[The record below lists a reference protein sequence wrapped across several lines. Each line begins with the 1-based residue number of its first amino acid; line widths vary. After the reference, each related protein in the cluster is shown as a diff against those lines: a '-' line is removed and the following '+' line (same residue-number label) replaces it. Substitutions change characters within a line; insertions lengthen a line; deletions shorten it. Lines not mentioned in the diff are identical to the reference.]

1 MSKRRC
7 VVAIKV
13 QAGDK
18 FVGGNRT
25 GQNRGVPAAG
35 PVGAESIEYLI
46 GQVPLL
52 ADTEPSL
59 APMTAGDNGMS
70 VRLYACW
77 RSSEQFCRRDLVE
90 QDSMTVCS
98 GGRLTSAAGDWL
110 SALFGDSKLEIA
122 SRYDSGP
129 GPPQISSLQGPTG

>member
-1 MSKRRC
+1 M
-7 VVAIKV
+7 VASKV
-13 QAGDK
+13 QVGDK

-25 GQNRGVPAAG
+25 GQNRGVPAG
-35 PVGAESIEYLI
+35 LVGAESIEYLI

-52 ADTEPSL
+52 ADTETSL
-59 APMTAGDNGMS
+59 LVPLTAGDDRIGI
-70 VRLYACW
+70 RLYACW
-77 RSSEQFCRRDLVE
+77 RNIEQSCRRDLVE

-110 SALFGDSKLEIA
+110 STLFGDSKLEIA

-129 GPPQISSLQGPTG
+129 APPQIPRLQDLTG